1 MKRSRSDI
9 KRVPGGDRI
18 FQRIYT
24 RLGCEGRPPQFLVD
38 FHPYAG
44 LTHTIR
50 LRGDTAHVRISDV
63 MRRASREVIESAA
76 ALLLGRLYRRR
87 PPPDLLDIYRQFA
100 HSSSTREQ
108 ILWLR
113 RTRAR
118 KVDLHPAGS
127 HHDLHSMY
135 HQLNDRYFQ
144 RALPYPRLG
153 WSNRSWQAQ
162 LGCFDPALNQIVINR
177 VLDRQD
183 VPEYV
188 VAYVLYHEMLHQ
200 KHPVKFAR
208 CRRESHSADFRREER
223 QFLDYARAMKFLNRF
238 GTGRRRYA
246 TRRSMFTGTVYYRI
260 LGCRLFL
267 WCLYKLQICRCL
279 RGGNLQSR
287 LRESSFIFLRIFLS
301 SFASGNAL
309 R

>member
-1 MKRSRSDI
+1 VKNSRAHS

-50 LRGDTAHVRISDV
+50 LRGDTAYVRLSDV
-63 MRRASREVIESAA
+63 LRHAPIPVIESTA

-87 PPPDLLDIYRQFA
+87 APADMLDLYRQFA
-100 HSSSTREQ
+100 HANSTRQQ
-108 ILWLR
+108 IMLLR

-118 KVDLHPAGS
+118 KLDLHPSGA
-127 HHDLHSMY
+127 HHNLHEMY
-135 HQLNDRYFQ
+135 HQLNERYFE

-153 WSNRSWQAQ
+153 WSKRSWRAQ

-177 VLDRQD
+177 LLDRQD
-183 VPEYV
+183 VPDYV

-208 CRRESHSADFRREER
+208 CRRESHSTDFRREER
-223 QFLDYARAMKFLNRF
+223 QFADYARAMRFLDRF
-238 GTGRRRYA
+238 GAGRRR
-246 TRRSMFTGTVYYRI
+246 
-260 LGCRLFL
+260 
-267 WCLYKLQICRCL
+267 
-279 RGGNLQSR
+279 
-287 LRESSFIFLRIFLS
+287 
-301 SFASGNAL
+301 
-309 R
+309 

>member
-1 MKRSRSDI
+1 MKSSRSHS

-50 LRGDTAHVRISDV
+50 LRGDTAYVRLSDV
-63 MRRASREVIESAA
+63 LRQAPIPVIESTA

-87 PPPDLLDIYRQFA
+87 PPEDLLDLYRQFA
-100 HSSSTREQ
+100 HANSTRQQ
-108 ILWLR
+108 IMLLR

-118 KVDLHPAGS
+118 KLDLHPSGA
-127 HHDLHSMY
+127 HHNLHEMY
-135 HQLNDRYFQ
+135 QQLNERYFE

-153 WSNRSWQAQ
+153 WSKRSWRAQ

-183 VPEYV
+183 VPEFV

-208 CRRESHSADFRREER
+208 CRRESHSTDFRREER
-223 QFLDYARAMKFLNRF
+223 QFADYARAMRFLDRF
-238 GTGRRRYA
+238 GTGRPR
-246 TRRSMFTGTVYYRI
+246 
-260 LGCRLFL
+260 
-267 WCLYKLQICRCL
+267 
-279 RGGNLQSR
+279 
-287 LRESSFIFLRIFLS
+287 
-301 SFASGNAL
+301 
-309 R
+309 